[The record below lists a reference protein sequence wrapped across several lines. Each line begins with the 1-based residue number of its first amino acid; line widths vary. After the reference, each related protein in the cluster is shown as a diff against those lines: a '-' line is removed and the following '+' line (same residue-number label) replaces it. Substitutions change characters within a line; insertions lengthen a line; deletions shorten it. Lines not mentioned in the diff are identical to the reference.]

1 MYQHQKD
8 WHSALRVARQYLP
21 EFVDQVYVA
30 QAKACMERQDIRG
43 AEQAY
48 INAKQPQM
56 AVQAWMSIKN
66 YPEALRVAKQ
76 QGQHQMIQQINQI
89 YSGGGRQNASA
100 EEIYNSAKT
109 WEESNNYSRAIDG
122 YLEITESHSQDAQF
136 LEEVWERAYTLAM
149 KFEKGR
155 LNEVVNIIGS

>member
-1 MYQHQKD
+1 
-8 WHSALRVARQYLP
+8 
-21 EFVDQVYVA
+21 
-30 QAKACMERQDIRG
+30 
-43 AEQAY
+43 
-48 INAKQPQM
+48 M

-109 WEESNNYSRAIDG
+109 WEESNNFSRAIDG
-122 YLEITESHSQDAQF
+122 YLEITEHHSQDSQF

-149 KFEKGR
+149 KFEKG
-155 LNEVVNIIGS
+155 

>member
-1 MYQHQKD
+1 
-8 WHSALRVARQYLP
+8 
-21 EFVDQVYVA
+21 
-30 QAKACMERQDIRG
+30 
-43 AEQAY
+43 
-48 INAKQPQM
+48 M

-155 LNEVVNIIGS
+155 LNEVVNIIGSRLMNIGRFNVAGEIYESIGDNESAVDCYI

>member
-1 MYQHQKD
+1 
-8 WHSALRVARQYLP
+8 
-21 EFVDQVYVA
+21 
-30 QAKACMERQDIRG
+30 
-43 AEQAY
+43 
-48 INAKQPQM
+48 
-56 AVQAWMSIKN
+56 
-66 YPEALRVAKQ
+66 
-76 QGQHQMIQQINQI
+76 MIQQINQI

-136 LEEVWERAYTLAM
+136 LEEVWERAYSLAM

-155 LNEVVNIIGS
+155 LNEVVNIIGSRLMNIGRFNVAGEIYESIGDNESAVDCYI